1 MKKILGMVLGLLF
14 LTGCGVSSKN
24 TMELPEKEQV
34 SGVELSMVPARA
46 RAVVRED
53 SDFVEELLTDL
64 AAAKL
69 TGEKSVNDRP
79 DGEGI
84 VLIELVMEENLKGFF
99 YQKDGICYF
108 EIPYSGVWTVDRAVY
123 DKYRLLAESEQEVVR
138 TVFIDGRL
146 FFDVNR
152 PVINGPTCGVP
163 DGIISSS
170 VGEDEIPTEQNQS
183 NFGVDYPWQY
193 GGENVINI
201 MLDEG
206 WMAFEAGE

>member
-1 MKKILGMVLGLLF
+1 M
-14 LTGCGVSSKN
+14 
-24 TMELPEKEQV
+24 
-34 SGVELSMVPARA
+34 
-46 RAVVRED
+46 
-53 SDFVEELLTDL
+53 
-64 AAAKL
+64 
-69 TGEKSVNDRP
+69 
-79 DGEGI
+79 
-84 VLIELVMEENLKGFF
+84 
-99 YQKDGICYF
+99 
-108 EIPYSGVWTVDRAVY
+108 
-123 DKYRLLAESEQEVVR
+123 
-138 TVFIDGRL
+138 
-146 FFDVNR
+146 NR